1 MFSSQSRKDPDMFRM
16 TRTLIVAAAV
26 LAVAAPVASAK
37 PIAIVKPVT
46 STAAGYQGTYR
57 PVDTNVRLS
66 PDPADKVGTLAQV
79 TNIHQVPVAT
89 TKTVTQSSFDWT
101 SATIG
106 AGFILSIVLAGAGA
120 IGLRRPRPLPL
131 GGRLPPP
138 PPASAAA

>member
-1 MFSSQSRKDPDMFRM
+1 MFRM

-66 PDPADKVGTLAQV
+66 PDRADKVGTLAQV

-106 AGFILSIVLAGAGA
+106 AGFILSIVLVGAGA
-120 IGLRRPRPLPL
+120 IGLRGRRRMAL
-131 GGRLPPP
+131 GV
-138 PPASAAA
+138 